1 MFLRVTSRVAKRFFY
16 ELYLHITSSKNIDKT
31 QKNKN
36 KFTDRQ
42 LPDTNTPES
51 DWKYKII
58 RIDKQINKINKQIN
72 KKKKIID

>member
-1 MFLRVTSRVAKRFFY
+1 MSYIYTSLQVKIQTK
-16 ELYLHITSSKNIDKT
+16 HK
-31 QKNKN
+31 KNKN

-42 LPDTNTPES
+42 SPDTNTPES

-72 KKKKIID
+72 KERKLLTKFWFTDQTLSNV